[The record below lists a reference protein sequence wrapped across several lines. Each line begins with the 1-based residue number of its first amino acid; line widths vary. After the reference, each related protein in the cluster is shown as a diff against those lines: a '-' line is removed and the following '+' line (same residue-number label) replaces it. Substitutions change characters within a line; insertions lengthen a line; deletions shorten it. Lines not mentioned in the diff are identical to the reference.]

1 MQTLRLYK
9 NPYVYPDYGSITEY
23 GSSMQSTPV
32 GTGLK
37 DGVIRTKGDMA
48 TFMECNYLSL
58 TSDGKTI
65 YGWITDVAFRT
76 NGNYDVSYRVD
87 PFRTFRQNISLG
99 TQFIER
105 SERVTYKRD
114 RLLSSEQAY
123 ADVEYHPINHI
134 NSNKRVLVVQVR
146 GESSEYTSFSAT
158 PVQPN
163 PYQFFVKEYNIH
175 NWHEDDFVIE
185 LMEALVGMGETT
197 NIVTMYSIPYMDT
210 SDMQDYMLRV
220 TDGDNTESVAGFKII
235 DDSIDVTSRL
245 RFDIPIYFT
254 GDVDKDRLMR
264 VDHSVHLVVPDAG
277 VIKIPD
283 EVFIKDDLVLRQEV
297 DIYSGASNYMVV
309 SGDDAENMQHYDLS
323 VRGSNIG
330 SIPVLSDPMQ
340 TYVSQNQNA
349 LTTSLIGD
357 VASVAGGA
365 LMASFGGPGGVGMGI
380 GMASSGITGIAGS
393 VANTLDASTNMSN
406 PPAFLGTAMANNYN
420 NRCWLVIKKEPVDN
434 ENQVHDNF
442 GYPLGKVDQLT
453 IPTSG
458 YVKTQGCNISS
469 DGTVPLWAIE
479 EINQIFNNGLMIK

>member
-1 MQTLRLYK
+1 
-9 NPYVYPDYGSITEY
+9 
-23 GSSMQSTPV
+23 
-32 GTGLK
+32 
-37 DGVIRTKGDMA
+37 
-48 TFMECNYLSL
+48 
-58 TSDGKTI
+58 
-65 YGWITDVAFRT
+65 
-76 NGNYDVSYRVD
+76 YRVD

-277 VIKIPD
+277 VIK
-283 EVFIKDDLVLRQEV
+283 
-297 DIYSGASNYMVV
+297 
-309 SGDDAENMQHYDLS
+309 
-323 VRGSNIG
+323 
-330 SIPVLSDPMQ
+330 
-340 TYVSQNQNA
+340 
-349 LTTSLIGD
+349 
-357 VASVAGGA
+357 
-365 LMASFGGPGGVGMGI
+365 
-380 GMASSGITGIAGS
+380 
-393 VANTLDASTNMSN
+393 
-406 PPAFLGTAMANNYN
+406 
-420 NRCWLVIKKEPVDN
+420 
-434 ENQVHDNF
+434 
-442 GYPLGKVDQLT
+442 
-453 IPTSG
+453 
-458 YVKTQGCNISS
+458 
-469 DGTVPLWAIE
+469 
-479 EINQIFNNGLMIK
+479 